1 LQSEEETKKAVEELK
16 QKVSE
21 MKGPKEETA
30 DAVNEKDNEDKV
42 VDLDRQQQSGT
53 RSGSEGLRKRNVKE
67 TSQQDQPLQQSRTI
81 ETPNR
86 QNSEGNNITSLLVLW
101 ALIFV
106 VVMLALRRLLYM

>member
-1 LQSEEETKKAVEELK
+1 MQSEEETKKALEELK

-21 MKGPKEETA
+21 MEGPKEGT
-30 DAVNEKDNEDKV
+30 VGTVKEKDKEDKV
-42 VDLDRQQQSGT
+42 VDLDRQQSER

-67 TSQQDQPLQQSRTI
+67 TSQQDQPLPPPRTT
-81 ETPNR
+81 ETSDR
-86 QNSEGNNITSLLVLW
+86 QNSDGNNITSLLVLW

>member
-1 LQSEEETKKAVEELK
+1 MAELK

-21 MKGPKEETA
+21 MERPKEKTTNTSDTEN
-30 DAVNEKDNEDKV
+30 DNVVN
-42 VDLDRQQQSGT
+42 LDRQQSETSG
-53 RSGSEGLRKRNVKE
+53 GLRKRNVKG
-67 TSQQDQPLQQSRTI
+67 TSQQDALPQSRTT

-86 QNSEGNNITSLLVLW
+86 QNSDGNNITSLLVLW